1 MIATLLTLT
10 AKFYPFVLIFPF
22 ACLVVQTGLK
32 SQASFLSKFRDSRW
46 LKFAQSF
53 VTGLAGLAGLAHVG
67 LVQIGLKREK
77 LAMLQ
82 SQNSPKSKIEQDVKT
97 LSTIMEIM
105 HNLKLVTIA
114 KESFTVFA
122 SQGI

>member
-53 VTGLAGLAGLAHVG
+53 VTGLAGLAHVG

-97 LSTIMEIM
+97 LSTI
-105 HNLKLVTIA
+105 IA
-114 KESFTVFA
+114 STNGDNA
-122 SQGI
+122 